1 MTVDLAKKR
10 KLALPVPEKD
20 QGGQMW
26 ESLLAVA
33 ANARQANAS
42 TLEDESL
49 TRSRGQ
55 AIFDRLRKL
64 LRA

>member
-1 MTVDLAKKR
+1 VTVDLAKKR
-10 KLALPVPEKD
+10 KLALPVPEND
-20 QGGQMW
+20 QGRQMW

-33 ANARQANAS
+33 ASAREANAS
-42 TLEDESL
+42 TLEDESPA
-49 TRSRGQ
+49 RSRGQ